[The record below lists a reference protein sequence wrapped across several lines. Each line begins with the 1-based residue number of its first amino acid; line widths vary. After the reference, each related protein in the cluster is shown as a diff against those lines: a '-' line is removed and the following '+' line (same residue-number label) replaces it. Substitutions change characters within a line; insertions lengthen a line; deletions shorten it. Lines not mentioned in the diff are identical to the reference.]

1 MNKQPEPDQDDDE
14 EKRIAEASA
23 ILAAGFDDLYVAMG
37 SLMINGRETPRSQM
51 ILEVKNQDRA
61 EFWFKKSMLKQR
73 NGGHEIDSTGKEV
86 TSNIV
91 ITPLSQCSPGAG
103 SYAPKDVKA
112 YLLENIGELHLA
124 MGSLKVNGK
133 SEPFEQYVIKS
144 VNNEHPSQLF
154 MGMLTTKYNNDHDTD
169 LLVSDV
175 SCAGYILDLVDALL
189 TRFACK
195 ETMPLRTVFE

>member
-1 MNKQPEPDQDDDE
+1 MSKQPEQDQDDDE

-37 SLMINGRETPRSQM
+37 SLVINGRETRRSQM
-51 ILEVKNQDRA
+51 ILEVKSQDRA
-61 EFWFKKSMLKQR
+61 EFWFKKSMLKEL
-73 NGGHEIDSTGKEV
+73 NGGHAIDSTGKEV

-103 SYAPKDVKA
+103 SYTPEDVKA
-112 YLLENIGELHLA
+112 YLLEHIEDLHLA

-133 SEPFEQYVIKS
+133 SEPFEQYVIRPGK
-144 VNNEHPSQLF
+144 NEYPFQLF
-154 MGMLTTKYNNDHDTD
+154 MGILTTKYNNDHDTD

-175 SCAGYILDLVDALL
+175 VCAGYTLDLVDALL

-195 ETMPLRTVFE
+195 ETMPSRTVFE

>member
-1 MNKQPEPDQDDDE
+1 MSERPEHDQDDDE

-23 ILAAGFDDLYVAMG
+23 ILDAGFDDLYVAMG
-37 SLMINGRETPRSQM
+37 SLMIDGRETPRSQM
-51 ILEVKNQDRA
+51 ILEVKSQERA
-61 EFWFKKSMLKQR
+61 EFWFKKSMLKER
-73 NGGHEIDSTGKEV
+73 NGGRASDSTGKEV
-86 TSNIV
+86 TSHIV

-103 SYAPKDVKA
+103 TYTPKDVKA
-112 YLLENIGELHLA
+112 YLLEHIGVLHLA

-154 MGMLTTKYNNDHDTD
+154 IGMLTTKYNNDHDTD

-175 SCAGYILDLVDALL
+175 VCAGYILNLVDALL